1 MSTQKQR
8 SIFITGS
15 SSGLGRATAKLFASK
30 DWKVIATM
38 RSPDTE
44 KELTQIPNVTLMA
57 LDVTNSEQIKSVAE
71 KVTSMGSLDVV
82 FNNAGYGIAGPLE
95 ALTDE
100 QILRVVETNM
110 LGAICTTKAFLPF
123 FREQRSFIARP
134 P

>member
-1 MSTQKQR
+1 V
-8 SIFITGS
+8 
-15 SSGLGRATAKLFASK
+15 GRRCPSRAAFRLPLLK
-30 DWKVIATM
+30 
-38 RSPDTE
+38 
-44 KELTQIPNVTLMA
+44 IPNVSLMA
-57 LDVTNSEQIKSVAE
+57 LDVTNPEQIKSVAE